1 MSSAAQIL
9 NDCPPPTQ
17 AVEAAQWYAIQTRP
31 RHEKKVVAEL
41 EEKGVHSYLPLLAQ
55 VHRWSDRRK
64 VVHTPLFSCYAF
76 VNAVLTPEARCSM
89 LQIWGVLG
97 FVGPQQRAL
106 PIPGDQIETIRRLL
120 SHVSASPH
128 PFLKLG
134 QRVRIRGG
142 CLDGMEGILTSRQRD
157 KFLVISVDTIQRSL
171 SVSIEGYDIVP
182 V

>member
-1 MSSAAQIL
+1 MSSAAPIV
-9 NDCPPPTQ
+9 DDSPPLTEG
-17 AVEAAQWYAIQTRP
+17 VEAAQWYAIQTRP

-41 EEKGVHSYLPLLAQ
+41 EEKGICSYLPLLAQ

-97 FVGPQQRAL
+97 FVGPQRHAL
-106 PIPGDQIETIRRLL
+106 PIPSHQIETIRRLL
-120 SHVSASPH
+120 SQVGAEPH
-128 PFLKLG
+128 PFLKVG

-142 CLDGMEGILTSRQRD
+142 CLDGIEGILTERQRD

-171 SVSIEGYDIVP
+171 CVSVEGYDVVP
-182 V
+182 I